1 MLIFFDSQRGFSRE
15 VFVIGTPVYSEN
27 LAQYLDVMLEAELMY
42 SV

>member
-1 MLIFFDSQRGFSRE
+1 MLIFFNSRRGFGRE

-27 LAQYLDVMLEAELMY
+27 LALYFNAMLEAELMY